1 MVLKRATSPIAD
13 FTRPTTTPRGG
24 GRDEKGENDVN
35 DDVND
40 DDDGAPLV
48 TGGSPRR
55 VVAVIA
61 SLSLS
66 SSINCSFF

>member
-35 DDVND
+35 DDD
-40 DDDGAPLV
+40 DDAPLV
-48 TGGSPRR
+48 TGGSPRG

-66 SSINCSFF
+66 SSTFALFFDVLG